1 MTETRAADLDAVR
14 AANTALY
21 DAFETGDIDL
31 MGAVWVDDPEQP
43 EEVMCVHPGWAP
55 VHGRGP
61 VLRSWS
67 MIMANTAYIQFV
79 LTDVDIRLD
88 GDVAVVTC
96 AENILTGLPEQ
107 EGAQSDGFAGG
118 RAVATNVFRRTSS
131 GWRLWVHHASPVL
144 STGEGS

>member
-1 MTETRAADLDAVR
+1 VTDPSDVAAVK

-31 MGAVWVDDPEQP
+31 MGAVWLDDDGPV
-43 EEVMCVHPGWAP
+43 EVACVHPGWAP
-55 VHGRGP
+55 VHGRGA

-79 LTDVDIRLD
+79 LTDVRVQVS

-96 AENILTGLPEQ
+96 GENMLTGMPETA
-107 EGAQSDGFAGG
+107 EDAAAFAGG
-118 RAVATNVFRRTSS
+118 RAVATNVFRRTPV
-131 GWRLWVHHASPVL
+131 GWRLWMHHASPVL
-144 STGEGS
+144 ARQSGDA